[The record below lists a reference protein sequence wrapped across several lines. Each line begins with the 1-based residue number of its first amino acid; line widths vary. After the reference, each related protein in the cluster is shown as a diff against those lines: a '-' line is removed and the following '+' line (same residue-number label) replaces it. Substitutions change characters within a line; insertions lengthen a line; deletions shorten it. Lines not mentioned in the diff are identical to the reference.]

1 MSAKI
6 YHIPL
11 PPPEDRNEAI
21 DYLNIIVQ
29 RTQNYL
35 YKMEGMAQ
43 ANAVLARKNSSMMSQ
58 LAQMTAT
65 MNTIQTQLSTLSAGS
80 TNSTIL
86 RRKYYYLICV
96 RLFSHGSKENSLKKP
111 RHKDGNHYKERLG
124 GNKKGRE

>member
-1 MSAKI
+1 MVQNI
-6 YHIPL
+6 YSVPP
-11 PPPEDRNEAI
+11 PPPEDHHKEI
-21 DYLNIIVQ
+21 YFLNTIMQ
-29 RTQNYL
+29 
-35 YKMEGMAQ
+35 GMQKQSYEMKGLAQ
-43 ANAVLARKNSSMMSQ
+43 TNAVIKKSNSAVMSQ

-96 RLFSHGSKENSLKKP
+96 RLFSHGSKENPLKKP